1 MVWEKIFMNHIFYKG
16 LMWKVHK
23 KAHKIEQQIKKQK
36 NPNFKKWI
44 QSDNIASHMLGWY
57 YQKHKS

>member
-1 MVWEKIFMNHIFYKG
+1 MNHIFYKG